1 MRFRMT
7 PTAAGPR
14 LGAILTSLVLLALS
28 PNVGFADT
36 GGESSQTSQA
46 DSSKS
51 VVNRLI
57 EQLGSETY
65 ATRVRA
71 RESLARLGLQAFD
84 ELHLAQYHPDNEIA
98 MTARHLVSSLLV
110 SWSKPSDPDEV
121 RDILHEYGAQS
132 VDERRSRIV
141 RLAELPE
148 RAGLQALVRLTRFET
163 SLDLSRVAALAVMQQ
178 DSSYAVE
185 QQKQDAQ
192 QIREGLSHSDRAAAT
207 WLIAYANDLQNGTY
221 DAARWSEIV
230 AEQRRQLDTASN
242 QQTTRDSV
250 LELVRVCVRHAW
262 LSDKVD
268 DALMLAKANLDL
280 IPPTTRDLTEACRWA
295 IENGLHPIVIEL
307 QKRHLQMFDSQP
319 MLLYSAAEAIK
330 AEGDSG
336 RAQLLADQ
344 AIEIRPFPSDA
355 AERETISP
363 NELEEIAQTHREIA
377 QELQKRG
384 LYEWAEREY
393 RGIIDHL
400 EMDASPSVSARDLL
414 ATMLADLERHQDV
427 VDLLTPL
434 INRIE
439 SDDQLKNRLN
449 ALRFSYDEMRS
460 NIQWHSGLLKI
471 EQGDREAAKPL
482 LVKALRLRPENIDI
496 LISMFR
502 LDQNDPDWT
511 ETVNL
516 LLTQNVQRAKQEIAS
531 IEVMMKQ
538 QARFQPRGYDLAQ
551 ALNQY
556 AWLVSNTKGDYEQA
570 LRFSLKSI
578 ELLPNDSALL
588 DTCARCYF
596 AVGDYKNAVATQRK
610 AVRLTPHSPPMIRQ
624 LEEFEAKLEA
634 ETR

>member
-1 MRFRMT
+1 MI
-7 PTAAGPR
+7 PTSARPH
-14 LGAILTSLVLLALS
+14 LGVFLTSLVLLALS
-28 PNVGFADT
+28 PSVSL
-36 GGESSQTSQA
+36 GESGDDPSQTSQTENSHA
-46 DSSKS
+46 AVD
-51 VVNRLI
+51 RLI

-71 RESLARLGLQAFD
+71 REALARLGLQAFD
-84 ELHLAQYHPDNEIA
+84 ELHIAQYHPDNEIA

-121 RDILHEYGAQS
+121 REILHEYGAQS

-141 RLAELPE
+141 RLSELPD
-148 RAGLQALVRLTRFET
+148 RAGLRALVRLTRFET
-163 SLDLSRVAALAVMQQ
+163 SLDLSRVAALAIMQQ
-178 DSSYAVE
+178 NSSDVADLR
-185 QQKQDAQ
+185 KQEAQ
-192 QIREGLSHSDRAAAT
+192 QIREGLGHSERAAAT
-207 WLIAYANDLQNGTY
+207 WLSAYADDLQNGSY
-221 DAARWSEIV
+221 DAERWSELV
-230 AEQRRQLDTASN
+230 GEQRRQLDTASN

-262 LSDKVD
+262 LSDKFD
-268 DALMLAKANLDL
+268 DALALAKTNLDL

-307 QKRHLQMFDSQP
+307 QKRHRQMFDAQP

-330 AEGDSG
+330 AEGDHG
-336 RAQLLADQ
+336 QAQLLADQ
-344 AIEIRPFPSDA
+344 AMEIRPFPSDA
-355 AERETISP
+355 EERETISP

-393 RGIIDHL
+393 RAIIDHL

-414 ATMLADLERHQDV
+414 ASMLADLERHHDV
-427 VDLLTPL
+427 VELLTPL
-434 INRIE
+434 IDRIE

-449 ALRFSYDEMRS
+449 ALRFSYDDMRS
-460 NIQWHSGLLKI
+460 DIQWHAGLLKVK
-471 EQGDREAAKPL
+471 QGDIEAAKPL
-482 LVKALRLRPENIDI
+482 LVKAFRLRPENIDI

-502 LDQNDPDWT
+502 LDQNDPNWS
-511 ETVNL
+511 ETVDL
-516 LLTQNVQRAKQEIAS
+516 LLTQNIQRAKQEIAS

-538 QARFQPRGYDLAQ
+538 QARFQPRGYELAQ

-570 LRFSLKSI
+570 LRFSQKSI

-596 AVGDYKNAVATQRK
+596 AVGDYKNAVITQRK

-624 LEEFEAKLEA
+624 LNEFEAKLAA
-634 ETR
+634 ETP

>member
-1 MRFRMT
+1 MT
-7 PTAAGPR
+7 PTSAGPH
-14 LGAILTSLVLLALS
+14 LGAFLTLLVLLALS
-28 PNVGFADT
+28 SNVVLGDS
-36 GGESSQTSQA
+36 GDEPSQTSQTG
-46 DSSKS
+46 SSES
-51 VVNRLI
+51 AVNRLI

-110 SWSKPSDPDEV
+110 SWSKPSDSDEV

-141 RLAELPE
+141 RLSELPE

-163 SLDLSRVAALAVMQQ
+163 SLDLSRVAALAIMQQ
-178 DSSYAVE
+178 DASDVVDRR
-185 QQKQDAQ
+185 KQNAQ
-192 QIREGLSHSDRAAAT
+192 QIREGLGHSERAAAT
-207 WLIAYANDLQNGTY
+207 WLMAYAGDLQQGTY
-221 DAARWSEIV
+221 DAERWSEIV
-230 AEQRRQLDTASN
+230 GKQRRQLDTASN

-262 LSDKVD
+262 LSDKFD
-268 DALMLAKANLDL
+268 DALALATANLDL

-307 QKRHLQMFDSQP
+307 QKRHLQMFDAQP

-330 AEGDSG
+330 AEGDPG

-344 AIEIRPFPSDA
+344 AMEIRPFPNDA
-355 AERETISP
+355 AELEAISP

-434 INRIE
+434 IDRIE

-460 NIQWHSGLLKI
+460 NILWHSGLLKVQ
-471 EQGDREAAKPL
+471 QGDVEAAKPL
-482 LVKALRLRPENIDI
+482 LVKAFRLRPANIDI

-502 LDQNDPDWT
+502 LDQNDPNWS
-511 ETVNL
+511 ETVDL
-516 LLTQNVQRAKQEIAS
+516 LLNQNIQRSKQEIAS

-538 QARFQPRGYDLAQ
+538 QARFQPRGYELAQ

-570 LRFSLKSI
+570 LRFSLKSV

-596 AVGDYKNAVATQRK
+596 AVGDYKNAVLTQRK
-610 AVRLTPHSPPMIRQ
+610 AVRLTPHSPPMLRQ
-624 LEEFEAKLEA
+624 LREFEAKLEA
-634 ETR
+634 ESL